1 MYSLYDITTDQPLAM
16 LSGLGGEQEE
26 VEGDVSCATT
36 PLAIAAAAAQWQE
49 EQAAAAQA
57 GPSGVEVDLG
67 AALRG
72 MSKDVDED
80 WGLRA
85 A

>member
-1 MYSLYDITTDQPLAM
+1 MSTGCISTQPLAL
-16 LSGLGGEQEE
+16 LSGLGGDQQDAEE
-26 VEGDVSCATT
+26 DVSCATT

-57 GPSGVEVDLG
+57 EREVGEVDLG
-67 AALRG
+67 AALRAV
-72 MSKDVDED
+72 SSRDVDED